1 MIKFRLYFDKD
12 AEVKW
17 LNKMS
22 QEGWA
27 MTGFFAGFY
36 SFEQCEK
43 GKYEYQVDFGERF
56 GSVSNDYRDFMQE
69 AGIEILQNWGYWI
82 ILRRLASEKPFE
94 LYTDVESAIEHYSKI
109 RMMFKVA
116 FLFELACALVEFI
129 EGTQGF
135 SIGYA
140 FAFLLMAVM
149 IVFVNAI
156 TKLNETIAELEE
168 RKTGIPPK
176 KVLKNFSP
184 LLPVGLLGNSCAL
197 ILQDSLCTPVRHG
210 I

>member
-12 AEVKW
+12 EEVSW

-22 QEGWA
+22 KEGWA

-135 SIGYA
+135 
-140 FAFLLMAVM
+140 
-149 IVFVNAI
+149 
-156 TKLNETIAELEE
+156 
-168 RKTGIPPK
+168 
-176 KVLKNFSP
+176 
-184 LLPVGLLGNSCAL
+184 
-197 ILQDSLCTPVRHG
+197 
-210 I
+210 